1 MSYPSFPSSP
11 SSVTLWQWLKSL
23 GLPSQPKNL
32 REFTRAPIVA
42 TATLLPYSEQA
53 GHEQADSHS
62 PIQATD
68 GPVICGYT
76 TDLGIKG
83 FHFVCSQRVAV
94 GTACQIMLL
103 EGTQAPETLIAS
115 PQLSIEAT
123 GKVVRITET
132 GLALEFTAII
142 GKYSFERLRT
152 LLLVHSSEADRI
164 EGELQTAS
172 WSYETQVI
180 VPTAQRRLPPRK
192 TLIKRT
198 SSASRLS
205 DTK

>member
-1 MSYPSFPSSP
+1 MSYPSF
-11 SSVTLWQWLKSL
+11 VTLWHWLQSL
-23 GLPSQPKNL
+23 GLPSRHQNL
-32 REFTRAPIVA
+32 REFTRIPVVA
-42 TATLLPYSEQA
+42 TATLRPHYEQA
-53 GHEQADSHS
+53 GHEQAGSYS
-62 PIQATD
+62 LTRATD

-76 TDLGIKG
+76 TDLDIKG
-83 FHFVCSQRVAV
+83 FRLVCSQRVAV
-94 GTACQIMLL
+94 GTPCQIMLL
-103 EGTQAPETLIAS
+103 EGGQAPETLIES

-123 GKVVRITET
+123 GKVVRITDT

-152 LLLVHSSEADRI
+152 LLLAHSSEADRI
-164 EGELQTAS
+164 EGELQTTS
-172 WSYETQVI
+172 WSYETQTI

-192 TLIKRT
+192 TLIKRA